1 MGSEDVLIGRLM
13 TALMTK
19 PNPEDVLIGRLM
31 TGTRG
36 SG

>member
-13 TALMTK
+13 TALMTN
-19 PNPEDVLIGRLM
+19 PSPEDVLIGRLM